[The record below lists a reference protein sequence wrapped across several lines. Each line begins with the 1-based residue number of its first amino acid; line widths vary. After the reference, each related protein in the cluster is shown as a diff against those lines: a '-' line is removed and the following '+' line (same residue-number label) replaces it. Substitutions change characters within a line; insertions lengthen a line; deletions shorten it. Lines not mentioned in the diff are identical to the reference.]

1 MKHWKLKLT
10 TGLLCALALCGGTA
24 LAEEKHEI
32 YRLLPHS
39 SLSGLIDP
47 NMEDRSSIDKALPDA
62 PGQYGDKLEIGWT
75 EITLG
80 NPWFVGVIDIAKQMA
95 EEYGYDLDVQVADGD
110 PAKTSAQIDTF
121 IARGVDVIVLDPTDL
136 ASAASDAERAVEAGI
151 PVIALGTVPDES
163 PIVTTVLF
171 SPYGNGFTAGRY
183 VATQF
188 DPAQHVNTATLI
200 GRVGNS
206 TSESRVNGM
215 ISGFIYERSQQL
227 GLGWSQEDAM
237 LKGFNYF
244 QELNT
249 SGSFD
254 APEVNFSVLAQGVA
268 HWTEEGGLNATE
280 TILAAHGDNL
290 DVIMADNDFMGIGA
304 INALENQNRKG
315 DIQVAAGADG
325 FRIALD
331 LVKSGDMMV
340 TALNSGTHTGEGVM
354 KLIHQIFDEGMDANN
369 LPMGSYYTPP
379 QIATKENVDNFIDED
394 DSNPF
399 FKYEVPEFRA
409 ISEIRQ

>member
-1 MKHWKLKLT
+1 MKHWNLKFT
-10 TGLLCALALCGGTA
+10 AGVLCAFTLCSGPV

-32 YRLLPHS
+32 YKLLPQS
-39 SLSGLIDP
+39 ALSGLIDP
-47 NMEDRSSIDKALPDA
+47 NMEDRSSIDKALPAA

-80 NPWFVGVIDIAKQMA
+80 NPWFVGVIDVAKQKA

-183 VATQF
+183 VAEQF
-188 DPAQHVNTATLI
+188 DPAQQINAATLI

-206 TSESRVNGM
+206 TAESRVNGL

-237 LKGFNYF
+237 LTGFNYF
-244 QELNT
+244 QELNK

-268 HWTEEGGLNATE
+268 YWTEEGGLNATE
-280 TILAAHGDNL
+280 TILSAHGDDL
-290 DVIMADNDFMGIGA
+290 DVILAGNDFMGIGA
-304 INALENQNRKG
+304 INALENQHKKG
-315 DIQVAAGADG
+315 EIQVAAAADG
-325 FRIALD
+325 FRVALD
-331 LVKSGDMMV
+331 LVKSGEMMV

-369 LPMGSYYTPP
+369 LPMGSYYWPP
-379 QIATKENVDNFIDED
+379 KIATKENVDQFIDED
-394 DSNPF
+394 KNNPF
-399 FKYEVPEFRA
+399 FKYSVPEFRS